1 MVYAAILLAEI
12 FERGGEECVTLSYKS
27 VKFLFMNFEHSAKAK
42 DMVKKVR
49 LFLDEHI
56 LPLESE
62 YLKNHT
68 EEANWKNWMVDPRIE
83 ALKEKAKAAGLW
95 NLFLPELSG
104 LSNLEY
110 APVAEITGHSLLA
123 PEIFNCNAPDTG
135 NMEVIWKYGSE
146 AQKEQW
152 LKPLLEGKIRSAF
165 CMTEPDV
172 ASSDATNMEATI
184 TENGDEI
191 ILNGTKWWS
200 TGLGH
205 PNCKVVIFMGLSD
218 PSAHKYLQHSMVLVP
233 MDTEGV
239 TIERMLPVFGSFD
252 APYGHGE
259 VSFKNVRLPKTAVIA
274 GLGKGFEIAQGRLG
288 PGRVHHCMR
297 QIGVAERALEF
308 MIQRGMERVA
318 FGKPLINLGGNR
330 DIVANARIDIEMTRL
345 LILKTAYLLDTVGAM
360 GALSEVSQIKVVAPN
375 VACKIVD
382 QAIQL
387 LGGKGLS
394 NDSPLAAM
402 YAYARILRLAD
413 GPDEVHRGVVARL
426 ELLKYKA

>member
-1 MVYAAILLAEI
+1 
-12 FERGGEECVTLSYKS
+12 
-27 VKFLFMNFEHSAKAK
+27 MNFEHS
-42 DMVKKVR
+42 VKTKEMIKRVR
-49 LFLDEHI
+49 QFLDEHI
-56 LPLESE
+56 LPLEND

-68 EEANWKNWMVDPRIE
+68 EDPNWKNWSVDSRVE
-83 ALKEKAKAAGLW
+83 ELKAKAKAAGLW
-95 NLFLPELSG
+95 NLFLPEISG

-110 APVAEITGHSLLA
+110 APIAEITGHSLLA

-146 AQKEQW
+146 AQKEKW

-184 TENGDEI
+184 MEDGDDV

-200 TGLGH
+200 TGIGH

-218 PSAHKYLQHSMVLVP
+218 AKAHKYLQHSMVLVP
-233 MDTEGV
+233 LDSEGV
-239 TIERMLPVFGSFD
+239 SIERMLPVYGGYD

-297 QIGVAERALEF
+297 QIGVAERALEL

-330 DIVANARIDIEMTRL
+330 DTIANARIDIEMTRL
-345 LILKTAYLLDTVGAM
+345 LILKTAFLLDTVGAM

-375 VACKIVD
+375 MACRILD

-387 LGGKGLS
+387 HGGKGLS

-413 GPDEVHRGVVARL
+413 GPDEVHRGVVAKL